1 MSTATA
7 ATLVALA
14 LVDSTSFGTL
24 LIPVWLLLAP
34 GRVRW
39 GRVLLFLGTVA
50 AFYLALGVAL
60 SAGAGPLLEGAGR
73 LRQSTAATW
82 AQLVLGVGLLVWSL
96 FLGRGSRSGPRR
108 PGRLLAWRERAVGSG
123 ADGGGV
129 GGVVGLALGATA
141 LEAATMLPYLGA
153 IGLISASDL
162 TLAQRTGVLAGYC
175 LVMVAPAL
183 ALLAGRVL
191 ASARIEPALRWVA
204 AQAERMGGETT
215 AWLVGIVGFLVAR
228 DAVVRIP
235 GFLDALQRW

>member
-1 MSTATA
+1 VSSATA

-24 LIPVWLLLAP
+24 LIPVWLLLVP
-34 GRVRW
+34 GRTRW

-50 AFYLALGVAL
+50 VSYLVLGVAL

-73 LRQSTAATW
+73 LRESTAATW
-82 AQLVLGVGLLVWSL
+82 AQLVLGVGLLVWGFL
-96 FLGRGSRSGPRR
+96 LGRGSHTGARR

-123 ADGGGV
+123 ADGGGL

-153 IGLISASDL
+153 IGLLGASDL

-183 ALLAGRVL
+183 LLLAGRVL
-191 ASARIEPALRWVA
+191 ASARVEPALAWIA
-204 AQAERMGGETT
+204 ARMERAGGGAT
-215 AWLVGIVGFLVAR
+215 AWVVGIVGFLVAR